1 MNNPGKQRGS
11 FLLTVMIVMLIMVF
25 SGLFV
30 METAMLEEVTVGNE
44 QRTIEVYQVAH
55 SELENQLTFLE
66 ANPINFRNALDGN
79 QNLPVIGNPGGC
91 RGGAGQ
97 ICQSVTLRYVN
108 DAPPPPGY
116 SIDRNISRVFELDSV
131 ATFNGSGAHS
141 SQTLGII
148 FIDVIPGG
156 NG

>member
-1 MNNPGKQRGS
+1 MKNPGKQRGS

-44 QRTIEVYQVAH
+44 QRTIEVYQVAY

-66 ANPINFRNALDGN
+66 ANPINFRNALDGA
-79 QNLPVIGNPGGC
+79 QNLSAIGNPAGCGVVGG
-91 RGGAGQ
+91 
-97 ICQSVTLRYVN
+97 ICQRVTLRYIN

-131 ATFNGSGAHS
+131 ATLNGSGAHS

>member
-1 MNNPGKQRGS
+1 MKNPGKQRGS

-44 QRTIEVYQVAH
+44 QRTIEVYQVAY

-66 ANPINFRNALDGN
+66 ANPVNFRNALDGD
-79 QNLPVIGNPGGC
+79 QNLSIIGNPGGC
-91 RGGAGQ
+91 GVAGE
-97 ICQSVTLRYVN
+97 ICQSVTLRYIN

-131 ATFNGSGAHS
+131 ATLNGNGAHS

-156 NG
+156 

>member
-1 MNNPGKQRGS
+1 MNIHVKQRGS

-30 METAMLEEVTVGNE
+30 MQTAMLEEVTVSNE
-44 QRTIEVYQVAH
+44 QRTIEVHQMAY

-66 ANPINFRNALDGN
+66 ANPIHFNHALNGN
-79 QNLPVIGNPGGC
+79 QNLSVIGNPGGC
-91 RGGAGQ
+91 GVVGD
-97 ICQSVTLRYVN
+97 ICQSVTLRYIN

-116 SIDRNISRVFELDSV
+116 SLERNISRVFELDSV
-131 ATFNGSGAHS
+131 ATLNGSGARS

-148 FIDVIPGG
+148 FVDVIPGS
-156 NG
+156 